1 MSRAI
6 ARRLAVLEGRLAPLR
21 PPAPD
26 DGEHTWLRWSTLDEL
41 LELERLAE
49 AVHFGRE
56 LTAAEGLRAVEL
68 EAAATRRMLVNEPSG
83 V

>member
-6 ARRLAVLEGRLAPLR
+6 ARRLAALEGRLAPLR
-21 PPAPD
+21 RRSPAA
-26 DGEHTWLRWSTLDEL
+26 EFAWLTWCSVDEL

-56 LTAAEGLRAVEL
+56 LTAAEKLRAVEL
-68 EAAATRRMLVNEPSG
+68 EAAATRRMLVGEPPG
-83 V
+83 